1 MKTTLSFKIEKGI
14 FYFMMLFSSMFLII
28 IAPEVITYLQQHWH
42 TLSPIVCLDF
52 MLIGVFITIL
62 ANNREVPEDRNK
74 QKITSCD
81 IIEIYRVKLIEL
93 ISQIWDDI
101 IKDIKDTFN
110 DSSRYTQE
118 ICIASE
124 NFSKLLFSDCSI
136 INVERRSRL
145 QSEKERELSISTSFE
160 YARLLFE
167 RVGSPIEVVQNVCTH
182 LNIFIKYGKAPTDKN
197 LHIPHNKKLRNVE
210 LIHFVQDIVALN
222 HLENLNYQLFIKTV
236 FSEWFSG
243 DISQISSNANRIV
256 KNPLVTNEGWEV
268 NLKRLRDPSFKGVK

>member
-1 MKTTLSFKIEKGI
+1 MKTTLSMKIENGI
-14 FYFMMLFSSMFLII
+14 FCFTMLFSSMFLII
-28 IAPEVITYLQQHWH
+28 IAPEIITYLQQHWH